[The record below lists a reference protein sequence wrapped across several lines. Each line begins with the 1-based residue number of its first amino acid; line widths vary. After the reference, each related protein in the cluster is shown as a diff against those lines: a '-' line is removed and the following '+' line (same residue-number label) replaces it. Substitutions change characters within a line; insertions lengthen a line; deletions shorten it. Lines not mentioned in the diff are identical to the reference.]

1 MTTVASPCISLCQM
15 DAVSGLCKGCWRTI
29 DDIVA
34 WGTLSDTGKLL
45 ILKQIALR
53 KTQVVFDKKQLDD
66 N

>member
-15 DAVSGLCKGCWRTI
+15 DAASDLCKGCWRTM

-34 WGTLSDTGKLL
+34 WGTLSDAGKLL

-53 KTQVVFDKKQLDD
+53 KTQVVFDKTQLGD

>member
-15 DAVSGLCKGCWRTI
+15 DAASGLCKGCWRTI

-34 WGTLSDTGKLL
+34 WGRLSDAGKLL

-53 KTQVVFDKKQLDD
+53 KTQVVFDKRQLGH